1 MSRIVYY
8 AQPGLLQGR
17 SVDCELSGKES
28 GRIRVLVV
36 KKESYLGMLMLFP
49 LTEAGCDVDVVQT
62 AKNGLDLARTK
73 TFDLV
78 ALDVKLPDAT
88 GLDLCSKLRQRS
100 ASQNAAIVFVPGSRP
115 SRRTLAGI
123 KRRAAYCIAK
133 PVGPQLMAKLFSH
146 VKRTRTATLL
156 NR

>member
-1 MSRIVYY
+1 MSGIVYY

-17 SVDCELSGKES
+17 SVDCELSGRGS

-36 KKESYLGMLMLFP
+36 KKESYLGMLMMFP

-62 AKNGLDLARTK
+62 AKGGLDLACTQ
-73 TFDLV
+73 TFDLI

-88 GLDLCSKLRQRS
+88 GLELCSKLRRQS
-100 ASQNAAIVFVPGSRP
+100 ASQNAVIIFVPGSRP
-115 SRRTLAGI
+115 PRRTMAGI
-123 KRRAAYCIAK
+123 KRRAALCIAK
-133 PVGPQLMAKLFSH
+133 PVGPQLTAKLLSH
-146 VKRTRTATLL
+146 FKRTRTGRLL